1 MRRVFFFSVELNK
14 TNTMSVPSVFAY
26 GSEKLSGYTTNY
38 FKCLPSTGSAA
49 VSPGQTTRFALPT
62 ASYINFPATRIYFNV
77 ETTGSDNSRL
87 PASLDMLISRVSVY
101 AGGVCI
107 SSQHNNYGLLCQ
119 AKTIFESDYQSVCHG
134 HLDMVRSVPYQT
146 IPKDTFGT
154 TSSGGSTVS
163 TQTKANATTISGKEV
178 YPDRASGDTIF
189 CLELK
194 HTFLSTVQPPIVNAA
209 LMPELTVEL
218 QWESNNVLS
227 ACLGTALPLPGRIGT
242 HEGQERVKKDT
253 SLGSDFTQPHGTI
266 SSTYSVMDLSMMVQ
280 VCSLQSSLLQ
290 ELEQRTI
297 AERGFLSLIYKGYG
311 DHGFSG
317 GVSACQMQISSQSL
331 DRLICCYHRNDRL
344 VRGGAVGVA
353 GYRMQG
359 AFCEPASSG
368 NGTRVDV
375 GVASGQDTASTSH
388 SLTSGE
394 RFLSR
399 AQNLEFVPADQSVGF
414 TSQVRLNGALLP
426 SVPANVDEMYGI
438 SMNSVDFYK
447 PNHTLRKQYVLNYAC
462 FVMSFCLPS
471 DGYSARR
478 ISSGVDTRGLS
489 SSVALLTTGLH
500 ETDQTVTI
508 FDEKTMILRVSNG
521 GQMQVIS

>member
-1 MRRVFFFSVELNK
+1 
-14 TNTMSVPSVFAY
+14 MSVPAVFAY
-26 GSEKLSGYTTNY
+26 GSEKLSGYTHQY
-38 FKCLPSTGSAA
+38 YKILPSTGSAA
-49 VSPGQTTRFALPT
+49 VAPGQTTRFALPT

-77 ETTGSDNSRL
+77 ETTGADNSRL

-146 IPKDTFGT
+146 VPKSTFGT
-154 TSSGGSTVS
+154 TSGGSTLT
-163 TQTKANATTISGKEV
+163 TQTKADATKITGKEV

-194 HTFLSTVQPPIVNAA
+194 HTFISSVQPPIINAA

-218 QWESNNVLS
+218 QWESSNVLS
-227 ACLGTALPLPGRIGT
+227 ACLGTALPVDGRTST
-242 HEGQERVKKDT
+242 HEGQERVKKET
-253 SLGSDFTQPHGTI
+253 GLGSDFTQPHATI
-266 SSTYSVMDLSMMVQ
+266 NSTYSVTDLSMMVQ

-290 ELEQRTI
+290 EIEQRTI

-317 GVSACQMQISSQSL
+317 GVSACQMQLSSQSL
-331 DRLICCYHRNDRL
+331 DRLICCFHRNDRL
-344 VRGGAVGVA
+344 VRGGAVPVA
-353 GYRMQG
+353 GYKMGG
-359 AFCEPASSG
+359 AHVSTASGSYTSAFDIG
-368 NGTRVDV
+368 F
-375 GVASGQDTASTSH
+375 AAGQDTGSTSH
-388 SLTSGE
+388 SLTNSE
-394 RFLSR
+394 RYLSR
-399 AQNLEFVPADQSVGF
+399 AQNLEFVPADESVGF
-414 TSQVRLNGALLP
+414 TAQVRLNGALLP

-438 SMNSVDFYK
+438 SMNSVDMYK
-447 PNHTLRKQYVLNYAC
+447 PNHTLRKQYILNYAC

-478 ISSGVDTRGLS
+478 MSSGVDTRGLS
-489 SSVALLTTGLH
+489 SSVALLTTALH
-500 ETDQTVTI
+500 ETDQHCTI
-508 FDEKTMILRVSNG
+508 FDEKTMVLRVANG
-521 GQMQVIS
+521 GQIQQIG

>member
-1 MRRVFFFSVELNK
+1 
-14 TNTMSVPSVFAY
+14 MSVPAVFAY
-26 GSEKLSGYTTNY
+26 GSEKLSGYTHQY
-38 FKCLPSTGSAA
+38 YKILPSTGSAA
-49 VSPGQTTRFALPT
+49 VAPGQTTRFALPT

-77 ETTGSDNSRL
+77 ETTGADNSRL

-134 HLDMVRSVPYQT
+134 HLDMVRDIPYQT
-146 IPKDTFGT
+146 VPKDTFGT
-154 TSSGGSTVS
+154 TSGGSTVS
-163 TQTKANATTISGKEV
+163 TQTKANDTTIGGKEV

-194 HTFLSTVQPPIVNAA
+194 HTFLSSVQPPIINAA

-227 ACLGTALPLPGRIGT
+227 ACLSEELPLPGRIGS
-242 HEGQERVKKDT
+242 HEGQERVKKQT
-253 SLGSDFTQPHGTI
+253 NLGSDFTQPHATI
-266 SSTYSVMDLSMMVQ
+266 NSTYSVTDLSMMVQ

-290 ELEQRTI
+290 EIEQRTI

-331 DRLICCYHRNDRL
+331 DRLICCFHRNDRL
-344 VRGGAVGVA
+344 VRGGAVPVA
-353 GYRMQG
+353 GYKMSG
-359 AFCEPASSG
+359 AFASTSKG
-368 NGTRVDV
+368 SYSAAIDV
-375 GVASGQDTASTSH
+375 GIASGQDTCSTSH

-394 RFLSR
+394 RYLSR

-447 PNHTLRKQYVLNYAC
+447 PNHTLRKQYILNYAC

-478 ISSGVDTRGLS
+478 MSSGVDTRGLS

-508 FDEKTMILRVSNG
+508 FDEKTMILRVANG
-521 GQMQVIS
+521 GQLQSIG